1 MQKQKAAPQPSEKRQ
16 SMKKNL
22 YCNFSTRL
30 PKNQYSHKSK
40 KRYPHSAYSIKLA
53 KPCQYCGNAIG
64 LIIIRFKEDRG
75 FCRCGRCDAALFSL
89 NESTPKQRIAHIG
102 AILDSYIPYGEVGNE

>member
-1 MQKQKAAPQPSEKRQ
+1 MPQQKAAPTAKDERQ
-16 SMKKNL
+16 SAKNS
-22 YCNFSTRL
+22 YEHYS
-30 PKNQYSHKSK
+30 KIHHKYQYSGKSK
-40 KRYPHSAYSIKLA
+40 KRYPHSAYSARLA

-75 FCRCGRCDAALFSL
+75 FCRCGRCHAALFSL

-102 AILDSYIPYGEVGNE
+102 AILDRYLSYGEVGK